1 MLKVSLLQ
9 TPTVELDGQLLAFPY
24 KRVEALLYYMLV
36 QRSATR
42 QELIALLWEGFD
54 EATALRNLRN
64 TLYALKKVLGKD
76 FLTSPQKSLVV
87 VNPDR
92 EYTCDYDRFV
102 LAGDFSAYRGPFL
115 KGFAVKHAFCYE
127 EWVSRTRDR
136 VRDRYLRQLAQQAQ
150 TALEAQGSE
159 AAARWAE
166 EYLREEPLD
175 ENMVAF
181 LMTRWRET
189 RQYARA
195 AQLFQRLKTQ
205 LSDEMGADPQEPT
218 TALYYEIMNEWSGT
232 AQPVAPVKSQ
242 GLVGREAVYT
252 ALCKAAE
259 AFGTGTSRRCSQLL
273 IGEFGSGKSQLI
285 LQFLRTCDLSAFFVL
300 NFACLQAEKDL
311 PLAPWSR
318 IMLPLADLIRAEGVP
333 VPAPVRARL
342 GQAFSAFRE
351 GTEADCTPPSLLRQP
366 DQSLEDCLVLAI
378 GAAARRRRI
387 LLILEDIEW
396 IDPDSLALIDA
407 LLRRLDPGGLM
418 LVLTCRASCSPS
430 HKAVLDKAIADS
442 LLQKQQLA
450 PLNREQTRM
459 VLAEELGEETAE
471 ALADRVFSET
481 GGNLYLLTELTQAY
495 RRNGGT
501 AQMPSTLDEILLDRL
516 SALDEDAM
524 HIAELISL
532 FPDEAPWRI
541 FLALLGGDDRCAV
554 GGLEALLS
562 RGLIEEYLDF
572 GEVYY
577 RFSHRRIRELIY
589 ERMTFLQRRRLHL
602 QIAELLTQ
610 NGPPR
615 QSADCRRTSRHF
627 KLAGDNVRALE
638 YRLRALEIESAYSC
652 EPFPL
657 LVGNERPFA
666 SPEVLAQEALQVA
679 QELSALQAENAA
691 AARPLSWMLTLI
703 RGRIALF
710 CGNLKEGSSL
720 LGTLSA
726 AGSEEQAHAAMIRA
740 CYLLA
745 SSALCLQAVNQA
757 EHYTDTGIRLLT
769 RYNDPVMTAQFQ
781 RLRGDC
787 FCLRGAYDK
796 SSYYLLEALEELER
810 LPSVSENRLQLAA
823 ANYDYG
829 QLCRQRRDYAGACSH
844 FKKALSMLG
853 EEPWPGTLWIY
864 VHYGRTAFA
873 MEDHFKAKELFKQ
886 GYALSHKTGELWGR
900 TAAAAFYAYYLMQ
913 DGDYEA
919 AAQCLCDA
927 QNSAQSLPSP
937 LEGAILCFVS
947 MRIRLRLDKEP
958 DDYIAALNKLLP
970 MSAESYARQGIR
982 KLSDIPDIFETEL
995 LSTGL
1000 RDGIATQQNLR
1011 ASELYSKNRHFMAE

>member
-9 TPTVELDGQLLAFPY
+9 TPTVELDGHLLTFPY
-24 KRVEALLYYMLV
+24 RRVEALLYYMLV

-42 QELIALLWEGFD
+42 QELIALLWEGLD

-76 FLTSPQKSLVV
+76 FLTSPQKSLVM

-92 EYTCDYDRFV
+92 EYTCDYDSFV
-102 LAGDFSAYRGPFL
+102 LAGEIAVYRGPFL

-127 EWVSRTRDR
+127 EWVSRTRDHL
-136 VRDRYLRQLAQQAQ
+136 RDRYLRRLAQQAQ
-150 TALEAQGSE
+150 TALETQGPEPAAQ
-159 AAARWAE
+159 WAE

-175 ENMVAF
+175 EHMVTF

-205 LSDEMGADPQEPT
+205 LSDELGADPQEDT
-218 TALYYEIMNEWSGT
+218 TAQYYEIMNEWSGT
-232 AQPVAPVKSQ
+232 ATPVSPIKSP
-242 GLVGREAVYT
+242 GLVGREVVYT
-252 ALCKAAE
+252 ALCTAAE
-259 AFGTGTSRRCSQLL
+259 AFATGTARRCSQLL

-285 LQFLRTCDLSAFFVL
+285 SQFLQTCDLSTLFVL
-300 NFACLQAEKDL
+300 NFACLQPEKDM

-318 IMLPLADLIRAEGVP
+318 IMFPLSDLIRTEDVP

-351 GTEADCTPPSLLRQP
+351 SSEADATPPALIRQP
-366 DQSLEDCLVLAI
+366 DQSLEDCLVIAI

-387 LLILEDIEW
+387 LLVLEDIEW
-396 IDPDSLALIDA
+396 IDPDSLALIDT
-407 LLRRLDPGGLM
+407 LLRRLDSGLM
-418 LVLTCRASCSPS
+418 LVLTCRTSCSPS
-430 HKAVLDKAIADS
+430 HKAVLGRAVADS
-442 LLQKQQLA
+442 LLQKQQLP
-450 PLNREQTRM
+450 PLNREQTRLL
-459 VLAEELGEETAE
+459 LAEELGEETAKT
-471 ALADRVFSET
+471 LADRVFRET

-495 RRNGGT
+495 RRNGGAT
-501 AQMPSTLDEILLDRL
+501 QTPGTLDEILLERL
-516 SALDEDAM
+516 SASDDDAM

-532 FPDEAPWRI
+532 FPEEAPWRI
-541 FLALLGGDDRCAV
+541 LLALLGGDDYCAV
-554 GGLEALLS
+554 GGMEALMS
-562 RGLIEEYLDF
+562 RGLIEEYLDS

-589 ERMTFLQRRRLHL
+589 ERMTFLQRRPLHL

-615 QSADCRRTSRHF
+615 QSSACRRTSRHF

-666 SPEVLAQEALQVA
+666 SPEALAQEALQAA
-679 QELSALQAENAA
+679 QELSALQAENAT

-710 CGNLKEGSSL
+710 CGNLKEGATL

-726 AGSEEQAHAAMIRA
+726 AGSEEPAHAAMIRA

-810 LPSVSENRLQLAA
+810 LPSVSENRLLLAA

-853 EEPWPGTLWIY
+853 NEPWPGTLWIY

-886 GYALSHKTGELWGR
+886 GYALSDKTGELWGR
-900 TAAAAFYAYYLMQ
+900 TAAAAFCAYYLLR

-919 AAQCLCDA
+919 ATHCLSDA
-927 QNSAQSLPSP
+927 QHSAQSLPSP

-947 MRIRLRLDKEP
+947 MRIRLRLDKESG
-958 DDYIAALNKLLP
+958 YISALSKLLP

-982 KLSDIPDIFETEL
+982 KLSDIPDVFETEL

-1000 RDGIATQQNLR
+1000 RDGIAAQQNIR